1 MNIIATAVATGAI
14 PDVTFVAATFAAGY
28 ESAGTKAGNGY
39 FELIVQD
46 ASGCICFFSEW
57 SKIYKIVNFKLI

>member
-39 FELIVQD
+39 LSKQFKLPV
-46 ASGCICFFSEW
+46 AAFAFFLNDL
-57 SKIYKIVNFKLI
+57 KYIYKIVKLI

>member
-28 ESAGTKAGNGY
+28 ESAGTKASNGY
-39 FELIVQD
+39 L
-46 ASGCICFFSEW
+46 S
-57 SKIYKIVNFKLI
+57 